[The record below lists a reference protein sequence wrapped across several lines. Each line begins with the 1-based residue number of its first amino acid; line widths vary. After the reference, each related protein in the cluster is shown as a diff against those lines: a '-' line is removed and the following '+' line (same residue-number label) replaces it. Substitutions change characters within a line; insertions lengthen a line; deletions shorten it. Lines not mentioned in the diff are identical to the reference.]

1 MRDIQSNGQNLEG
14 HRKYEVIRQQQ
25 SNDWIK
31 SRKNAG
37 LEILEKQ
44 KDIAFA
50 KEIFNAWDVSKKRYL
65 TFQEITNHLI
75 GLGLA
80 DNRQFVQ
87 RLLVS
92 IKQKRQKEQVKD
104 EEIELLTLKQFMKV
118 FEFDKFGERA
128 CQTIRSEIE
137 EQTTKDFA
145 RQTAQ
150 MRDSFKLQQTIQI
163 DRGSPF

>member
-65 TFQEITNHLI
+65 TFQEITSHLI

-80 DNRQFVQ
+80 DNRQFV
-87 RLLVS
+87 
-92 IKQKRQKEQVKD
+92 
-104 EEIELLTLKQFMKV
+104 
-118 FEFDKFGERA
+118 
-128 CQTIRSEIE
+128 
-137 EQTTKDFA
+137 
-145 RQTAQ
+145 
-150 MRDSFKLQQTIQI
+150 
-163 DRGSPF
+163 